1 MKLRWK
7 SLLVERYRYRHI
19 PDWMLLAAEVSALPR
34 RLFRRYPLHDKAESL
49 SCRPLFIVGSGRCGT
64 TLLRSMLA
72 AGGEIAIPPESMTIP
87 LAIRKF
93 SYPRLLDWPDLVRLV
108 VSLFETQTNFPLWDT
123 SLIPA
128 YRASFELPA
137 AERSLARVID
147 EVFACYRDQNFPDAQ
162 SWGDQSPLNTLNLS
176 RVRRTF
182 PQARYLHLLRNPLDV
197 VASMVEFGRTAEE
210 ATTRWCESIRQVKRL
225 ERRIDAEQFLQI
237 RYEDLVTD
245 PEPAL
250 RRVCTFTGV
259 TPQEQMLD
267 FWKLP
272 STLEWRAHPHHQ
284 NLQKPLF
291 TTSVGSW
298 RSRLSAE
305 QQQLAWAKTAPLAR
319 ALGYVETQL

>member
-1 MKLRWK
+1 MAAHDGAGALCVEDLAVKLRWK

-49 SCRPLFIVGSGRCGT
+49 SCRPLFIVGSG
-64 TLLRSMLA
+64 
-72 AGGEIAIPPESMTIP
+72 
-87 LAIRKF
+87 F